1 LPKLIELESK
11 KSPIG
16 GVVENLNIDLVKDIK
31 IPIPPKNIQ
40 DEIVAKMDVA
50 YQNKQ
55 NKEDATLTKI

>member
-1 LPKLIELESK
+1 
-11 KSPIG
+11 
-16 GVVENLNIDLVKDIK
+16 VVENLNIDLVKDIK

-55 NKEDATLTKI
+55 NKVQNLKYHFLFVQLRQ